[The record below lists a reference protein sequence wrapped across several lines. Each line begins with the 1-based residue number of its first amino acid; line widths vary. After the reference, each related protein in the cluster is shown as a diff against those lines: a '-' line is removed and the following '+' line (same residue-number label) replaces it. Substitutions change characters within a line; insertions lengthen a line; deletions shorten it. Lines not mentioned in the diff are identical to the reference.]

1 MKEAR
6 SAQQKKREKPE
17 LEPMIETR
25 SICTNTNARFRIK
38 ASCDSKSEKTS
49 KRNSKKKK
57 SEAEER
63 ESERKPWDGS
73 QILTK
78 SSISKE
84 VGKCLQRKELQS
96 PAAKSH
102 KVAKP
107 FKRKLE
113 LKILPQ
119 GKTARKLLKSKQMK
133 SAKKSRVVQSLTEKF
148 SSAEKVTGCAKRKKE
163 SESLVETCSNQVKK
177 KKKMSTLQK
186 GEVAKA
192 EQIVCSFEE
201 INTSDSIHELRQQ
214 VSTALQGKLKRRNKH
229 KLKDRKLVNPLGE
242 IYIPANI
249 AKTEDFLT
257 FLCLRG
263 KYCK

>member
-1 MKEAR
+1 MPA
-6 SAQQKKREKPE
+6 KKG
-17 LEPMIETR
+17 T
-25 SICTNTNARFRIK
+25 
-38 ASCDSKSEKTS
+38 
-49 KRNSKKKK
+49 
-57 SEAEER
+57 
-63 ESERKPWDGS
+63 
-73 QILTK
+73 TK
-78 SSISKE
+78 SGSKIT
-84 VGKCLQRKELQS
+84 QSRKAFQKEIRVKNFT
-96 PAAKSH
+96 P
-102 KVAKP
+102 
-107 FKRKLE
+107 
-113 LKILPQ
+113 

-263 KYCK
+263 NSSLPRSFEVFNNPDPFFTQPAHQFPDEGAMFPIQSSVTYSPPLSSAPSESSAASPMSSTDGWLVNED